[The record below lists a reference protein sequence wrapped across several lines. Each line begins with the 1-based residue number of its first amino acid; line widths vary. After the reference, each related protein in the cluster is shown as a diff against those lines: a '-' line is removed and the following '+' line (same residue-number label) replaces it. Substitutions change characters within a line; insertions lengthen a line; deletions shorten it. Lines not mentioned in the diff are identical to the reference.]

1 MTVVIIGFMHQPEL
15 GLIADAVEDRDGTA
29 ITCDIADWPGEATLK
44 YEPGNDSAVFGSR
57 IEFEDVTGAYVA
69 SHHLFHP
76 TDPMFTKDLQ
86 GSVRSTLNQLR
97 EHRGMFESLCGT
109 LEQYADVIVPLRN
122 HYWQDRKPLQLHLYD
137 REEVSIPDTLFTNDP
152 DEVLS
157 FYDAHDRVIYKPIT
171 KGAVP
176 SELTEADLNERL
188 DDLATA
194 PVQFQE
200 FVPGEDLR
208 IYLLDGEIVGAS
220 KYESEYLSFQHAVV
234 EGEGDQVDIEPI
246 SMSDEL
252 ADALVRAADVIDF
265 TFAAADVR
273 RRPDGSYALLELNE
287 APRFVAPDTKGD
299 QDVAGALAEYLL

>member
-1 MTVVIIGFMHQPEL
+1 MTVVLIGFMDQREL
-15 GLIADAVEDRDGTA
+15 ELLADAVEERGGTA
-29 ITCDIADWPGEATLK
+29 VTCDVADWPGDATLK
-44 YEPGNDSAVFGSR
+44 YEPGSDSAVFGSR

-76 TDPMFTKDLQ
+76 TDPAFAEDVQ
-86 GSVRSTLNQLR
+86 ESVRPTLNQLR
-97 EHRGMFESLCGT
+97 EHRGLFESLCGT

-137 REEVSIPDTLFTNDP
+137 REGVSIPDTLFTNDP

-157 FYDAHDRVIYKPIT
+157 FYDAHDRVVYKPIT

-176 SELTEADLNERL
+176 SELTEADLDERL

-208 IYLLDGEIVGAS
+208 IYLLDGEIVGAAR
-220 KYESEYLSFQHAVV
+220 YESEYLSFQHAVV
-234 EGEGDQVDIEPI
+234 EGEGERVDVEPI
-246 SMSDEL
+246 SVPDDL
-252 ADALVRAADVIDF
+252 GDALVRAADVTGF

-287 APRFVAPDTKGD
+287 APRFVAPDVYGD
-299 QDVAGALAEYLL
+299 QDVSGALAEYLL